1 MKVPSWHAAPD
12 PLIWRWCRVRGSST
26 PKLLL
31 DSACKQGPLNEERQN
46 KQFKEALRLSFKP
59 HGPAVDCWET
69 AAANRGGICEEEGAT
84 AEQRLQTGSGLS
96 GQLSNTCGL
105 SKQDCNYESKLCLPV
120 GRAWAEML
128 LPGYQSF
135 ELHMRTSLESPLDL
149 QDSILFGV
157 TSGMILMSL
166 IFSFARGYDINDFF
180 RCIKNFFFKLRGF
193 PKGPL

>member
-1 MKVPSWHAAPD
+1 MKVPSWHTAPD

-105 SKQDCNYESKLCLPV
+105 SKQDLQLWIKALPSCGQSM
-120 GRAWAEML
+120 GRNAFAWVSVFWTA
-128 LPGYQSF
+128 
-135 ELHMRTSLESPLDL
+135 HAHIARVT
-149 QDSILFGV
+149 FGSARQHFIWGHLGHDFDV
-157 TSGMILMSL
+157 FD
-166 IFSFARGYDINDFF
+166 IFFCQRVWH
-180 RCIKNFFFKLRGF
+180 
-193 PKGPL
+193 